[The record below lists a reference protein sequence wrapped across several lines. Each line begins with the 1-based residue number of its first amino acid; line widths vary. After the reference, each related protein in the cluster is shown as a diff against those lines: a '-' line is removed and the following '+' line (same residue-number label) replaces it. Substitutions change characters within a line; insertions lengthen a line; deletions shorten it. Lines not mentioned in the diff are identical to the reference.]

1 MPKFKKKITEVDN
14 RRDQCMKILS
24 VMDKSNGYEGIATIF
39 IKGRGQ
45 AVNGIGASFVCG
57 WAQTLRPGSEVLDL
71 GCGTG
76 IPVSKVLIDAGMIV
90 YGIDASPTLAKAF
103 HKNFPSMPIACEAI
117 EDSLF
122 FDRKF
127 DGIIS
132 WGLIFLISEEAQ
144 IILIKKAATALK
156 TGGKLL
162 FTTPYRAT
170 VWNDA
175 MTKLSS
181 RSLGAEKYK
190 ELISSSGL
198 SLNGEFEDE
207 GENYYFDAIKI

>member
-1 MPKFKKKITEVDN
+1 
-14 RRDQCMKILS
+14 
-24 VMDKSNGYEGIATIF
+24 MDKSNGYEDIATIF

-45 AVNGIGASFVCG
+45 AVNGIGASFVRG
-57 WAQTLRPGSEVLDL
+57 WAQTLQPGSEVLDL

-76 IPVSKVLIDAGMIV
+76 IPISKVLIDEGMIV
-90 YGIDASPTLAKAF
+90 YGIDASPTMAKAF
-103 HKNFPSMPIACEAI
+103 HQNFPTMPIACEAI
-117 EDSLF
+117 EESLF

-144 IILIKKAATALK
+144 EMLIKKAATALK

-175 MTKLSS
+175 MTGLSS

-198 SLNGEFEDE
+198 SLIGEFEDE